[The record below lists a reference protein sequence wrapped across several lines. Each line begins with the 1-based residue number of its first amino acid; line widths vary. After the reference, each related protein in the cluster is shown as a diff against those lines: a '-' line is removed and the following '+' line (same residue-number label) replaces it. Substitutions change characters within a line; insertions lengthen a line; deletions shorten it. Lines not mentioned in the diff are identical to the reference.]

1 MSQLKA
7 KMKNSSKKIK
17 VLFRLSFLYHRASLD
32 PIYEVMKEDPR
43 FDIYFSCEDEKE
55 RKFLFFTRSL
65 KDKIH
70 EKLRQEGLKVTEKK
84 SGFDIVIT
92 GDTIRDAHRY
102 GKTVLAFINHGTGI
116 KTILYRNLKSQPHTK
131 YIIFVEGPYRKRK
144 IIEEGALFNNEVYV
158 VGYPKLDPI
167 FQGKLNREEIMKKW
181 GLDPSK
187 KTILYA
193 PTYKP
198 TSIYA
203 LKDAIFEY
211 TKDFNL
217 IIKLHPYSWRGKYAP
232 HSQHRIIEKRLKK
245 YNHAV
250 LIPPEEHKILP
261 FIHVA
266 DVMITEASSTMFE
279 FLAIGKYGIIY
290 NLPYEKLKHHDGTPI
305 LSEDN
310 REFLKG
316 AFVHVDSPNELPEA
330 ILRALNPTP
339 EMQEMVQKY
348 RNDLFYKLDGNASKR
363 IVEKLVEL
371 YEEGG
376 HENTLQ

>member
-1 MSQLKA
+1 MNILKVR
-7 KMKNSSKKIK
+7 MKNYSEKIK

-55 RKFLFFTRSL
+55 RKFFFFTRSL

-70 EKLRQEGLKVTEKK
+70 EKLRQEGLKVTEEK
-84 SGFDIVIT
+84 SGFDIVVT

-102 GKTVLAFINHGTGI
+102 GKTILAFINHGTGI

-167 FQGKLNREEIMKKW
+167 FQGKLDRDEIIKKW

-187 KTILYA
+187 KTVLYA

-232 HSQHRIIEKRLKK
+232 HSQHRIFEKRLKK
-245 YNHAV
+245 YSHAV
-250 LIPPEEHKILP
+250 LIPPEEHNILP

-266 DVMITEASSTMFE
+266 DVMVTEASSTMFE

-290 NLPYEKLKHHDGTPI
+290 NLPYEKLKHHDGTPV

-316 AFVHVDSPNELPEA
+316 AFVHIDSPEELPEA
-330 ILRALNPTP
+330 VFQALNPTP
-339 EMQEMVQKY
+339 DMQEMAEKY
-348 RNDLFYKLDGNASKR
+348 RDELFYKLDGNASKR
-363 IVEKLVEL
+363 IVEKLIQL
-371 YEEGG
+371 YQEGG
-376 HENTLQ
+376 HENTP